1 MDYSI
6 LRRWVLVI
14 ACLCLALNAGCADEY
29 RTIVD
34 SRGVAVQVPT
44 DIERVV
50 TISDGFVE
58 EVMTVIGL
66 QDKLI
71 GLGSEGFSWISD
83 VKSPTSDGGNRSVG
97 TCMHVA
103 AYLNPWIRDLP
114 VISSWSM
121 PPNYEMLVSLDP
133 DVVIIRAG
141 DCTFYMD
148 EESRQKAIDTIE
160 SLDIPLVVTYAPN
173 TYDEPNM
180 SIISEEIRIVGQV
193 FGKEDEAV
201 EIADY
206 LESEVEFVSERTAEI
221 QDNDKPRVLIF
232 GMSPK
237 ARGNGGAGYAYGLN
251 TTESY
256 FVENIVNAKNA
267 YQENGGST
275 QLLSSEHILALEP
288 DVIVL
293 ATSHAYPTPQELYEA
308 PYYQN
313 LQDMR
318 AIKNKRVVALPWT
331 PVNCAKRL
339 EYPIEVMVIAKATY
353 PELFQDVDLDSWIL
367 DFYQNVYD
375 VDETQAKELRSLQGM
390 DWTLEEGL

>member
-6 LRRWVLVI
+6 LRRWVLAI

-44 DIERVV
+44 DIEHVV

-133 DVVIIRAG
+133 A
-141 DCTFYMD
+141 
-148 EESRQKAIDTIE
+148 E
-160 SLDIPLVVTYAPN
+160 LV
-173 TYDEPNM
+173 
-180 SIISEEIRIVGQV
+180 
-193 FGKEDEAV
+193 
-201 EIADY
+201 
-206 LESEVEFVSERTAEI
+206 
-221 QDNDKPRVLIF
+221 
-232 GMSPK
+232 SP
-237 ARGNGGAGYAYGLN
+237 
-251 TTESY
+251 
-256 FVENIVNAKNA
+256 
-267 YQENGGST
+267 
-275 QLLSSEHILALEP
+275 
-288 DVIVL
+288 
-293 ATSHAYPTPQELYEA
+293 
-308 PYYQN
+308 
-313 LQDMR
+313 
-318 AIKNKRVVALPWT
+318 
-331 PVNCAKRL
+331 
-339 EYPIEVMVIAKATY
+339 
-353 PELFQDVDLDSWIL
+353 SW
-367 DFYQNVYD
+367 
-375 VDETQAKELRSLQGM
+375 S
-390 DWTLEEGL
+390 